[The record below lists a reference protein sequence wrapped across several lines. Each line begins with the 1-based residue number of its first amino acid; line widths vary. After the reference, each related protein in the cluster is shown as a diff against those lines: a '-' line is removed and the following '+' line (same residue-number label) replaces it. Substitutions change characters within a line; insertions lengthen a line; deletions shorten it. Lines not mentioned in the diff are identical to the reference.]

1 MLSQQTLLITL
12 AGFTLLTTVLLISA
26 AMYSDAFA
34 EQRLWAWGN
43 VASCAGLLLGVC
55 TGCPLPVHG
64 VLSYGLLGFG
74 LALVLKGL
82 RVFCALD
89 LSWRWI
95 VGIAAASLA
104 LPGYFAWI
112 DPGITARL
120 VATGLIF
127 GLLNGLCALTL
138 VRHAPGKISWVSVAG
153 FTVLALS
160 LLLRSGFLLL
170 HLANPLEIA
179 DEVTNI
185 SLLVAQLAQVCIMF
199 GLMLMVTRRY
209 AERLKILSTM
219 DHLTGALNRSAVDVR
234 GKRVLRRALQCHRS
248 VSIIMLDADHFKL
261 INDRYGHPAGD
272 EVLRH
277 LARLLTAQLRPD
289 DFLARYGGEE
299 FALVLDGLKLPEA
312 LVVAERLRRLVEAG
326 SVAVDSHC
334 IQYTVSMGV
343 ASTDECGYD
352 LTRLIGSSDRAMYQ
366 AKAAGRNRVSAE

>member
-1 MLSQQTLLITL
+1 
-12 AGFTLLTTVLLISA
+12 
-26 AMYSDAFA
+26 
-34 EQRLWAWGN
+34 
-43 VASCAGLLLGVC
+43 
-55 TGCPLPVHG
+55 
-64 VLSYGLLGFG
+64 
-74 LALVLKGL
+74 
-82 RVFCALD
+82 
-89 LSWRWI
+89 
-95 VGIAAASLA
+95 
-104 LPGYFAWI
+104 
-112 DPGITARL
+112 
-120 VATGLIF
+120 
-127 GLLNGLCALTL
+127 
-138 VRHAPGKISWVSVAG
+138 
-153 FTVLALS
+153 
-160 LLLRSGFLLL
+160 
-170 HLANPLEIA
+170 
-179 DEVTNI
+179 
-185 SLLVAQLAQVCIMF
+185 
-199 GLMLMVTRRY
+199 
-209 AERLKILSTM
+209 M